1 MSFVSIIGNSV
12 LSIFKLMAGILA
24 NSGAMISDSI
34 HSLSDVLSTFIAV
47 IGVKMSKRKADKF
60 HPYGHERFECVASI
74 LLCALLFSVGCGIG
88 YAGIGKITSGNYES
102 LEISGTLAFIAAI
115 VVKEWMFQ
123 YTKYYAKITNSSAF
137 MADA

>member
-1 MSFVSIIGNSV
+1 MKKEKILSEESMVKRMSFVSIIGNSV

-60 HPYGHERFECVASI
+60 HPLDMKDLNV
-74 LLCALLFSVGCGIG
+74 
-88 YAGIGKITSGNYES
+88 
-102 LEISGTLAFIAAI
+102 
-115 VVKEWMFQ
+115 
-123 YTKYYAKITNSSAF
+123 
-137 MADA
+137 